1 MESATVRRVRDRSK
15 RVMRIIRS
23 IFACLL
29 VSFSFLV
36 VLRSELPAASAG
48 PGWEAQVQALV
59 GKGAVLVVDVD
70 GRPALAIH
78 PDRPLIPASILK
90 IVTVFAALETLG
102 PTYRFSTDFY
112 TGPGQDLYVVG
123 RGDPYLVSEELA
135 YIADQ
140 LRAAGLTSVQDLCLD
155 AGFFLPGLELDGT
168 GRSLNPYDAY
178 NGALCVNF
186 NTIFVRIDPEGRVA
200 SAEPQTPLTD
210 LTRTLARQTGLSGEV
225 RLNLADS
232 PDTALV
238 HAGDLIRAFLVKAG
252 IQVAG
257 RVRPAQVDH
266 GQANLFYHHRS
277 RQDLAWLSR
286 QLLKYSNNFMANQ
299 VFLTMGAERFGP
311 PADAPKARRAVA
323 DALASA
329 GLPRLYLEEGSGLSR
344 RTRLTSAQM
353 AAVLHR
359 FRPYHQLLGS
369 ENGAWYKTG
378 TMSDIQS
385 MAGYFS
391 GKDGRLLVFVIMLE
405 GSGAKSGVRRRI
417 LELLKENLG

>member
-1 MESATVRRVRDRSK
+1 
-15 RVMRIIRS
+15 MRISRPS
-23 IFACLL
+23 FAYLL
-29 VSFSFLV
+29 AAFFVLV
-36 VLRSELPAASAG
+36 LLRPESPAAAVG
-48 PGWEAQVQALV
+48 PGWAGQVRALV
-59 GKGAVLVVDVD
+59 GNGAAMVVDAD
-70 GRPALAIH
+70 GRPILAIH
-78 PDRPLIPASILK
+78 PDRPLVPASILK
-90 IVTVFAALETLG
+90 IATVFAALETLG
-102 PTYRFSTDFY
+102 PTYRFSTEFY

-155 AGFFLPGLELDGT
+155 AGFFSPGLELDGT
-168 GRSLNPYDAY
+168 AHSLNPYDAY

-210 LTRTLARQTGLSGEV
+210 LTRRLARKSGLSGEV

-232 PDTALV
+232 PDTALLQ
-238 HAGDLIRAFLVKAG
+238 AGDLIRVFLTQAG
-252 IQVAG
+252 IQVTG
-257 RVRPAQVDH
+257 RVRPAAVDRT
-266 GQANLFYHHRS
+266 QATLLYHHQS

-286 QLLKYSNNFMANQ
+286 QLLKYSNNFMTNQ

-311 PADAPKARRAVA
+311 PADAAKARRAVA
-323 DALASA
+323 DALESA

-344 RTRLTSAQM
+344 RTRLTASQM
-353 AAVLHR
+353 AAVLHH
-359 FRPYHQLLGS
+359 FRPYHLLLGS

-378 TMSDIQS
+378 TMSDVQS

-391 GKDGRLLVFVIMLE
+391 GKDGRLFAFVIMLE
-405 GSGAKSGVRRRI
+405 GPGARPGVRRRI
-417 LELLKENLG
+417 LDLLKENLG